1 MLEKEVKKIL
11 HLMYSM
17 DRITKWALKL
27 SKNILHTKGQ
37 NQFRQWREL
46 AICFANLARKTQI
59 NDSTFNMYAYK
70 GACISIYERTARFE
84 LCLFCYG
91 FQGWISLKVFFFVLL
106 FFIWIKFWTAWIS
119 LKWFVKRHYLLFLWR
134 KIIKCLIRE
143 PQNIFLFKNIQ
154 VLADCKQ

>member
-1 MLEKEVKKIL
+1 MLEKEVEKIL

-37 NQFRQWREL
+37 NQFRQWRES

-91 FQGWISLKVFFFVLL
+91 FQGWISLKVFFFCIIILHLNKVLNCL
-106 FFIWIKFWTAWIS
+106 NFIEMICQTTLSTVS
-119 LKWFVKRHYLLFLWR
+119 LK
-134 KIIKCLIRE
+134 
-143 PQNIFLFKNIQ
+143 KNRQMSDSRTAKYIPF
-154 VLADCKQ
+154 

>member
-1 MLEKEVKKIL
+1 MLEKEFKKIL

-27 SKNILHTKGQ
+27 TKNILHTKGQ

-46 AICFANLARKTQI
+46 VICFANLARKTQI

-91 FQGWISLKVFFFVLL
+91 FQGWISLEVFFCIIILHLNKVLNCL
-106 FFIWIKFWTAWIS
+106 NFIEMICQTTLSTVS
-119 LKWFVKRHYLLFLWR
+119 LK
-134 KIIKCLIRE
+134 
-143 PQNIFLFKNIQ
+143 KNHQMSDSRTAKYIPF
-154 VLADCKQ
+154 